1 MAEEKEVL
9 LEVKDLN
16 VTYGSGRKAYKAVK
30 NANFTI
36 YKGETFGLV
45 GESGSGKTTIGRAI
59 MRILPTSGGEVFYK
73 GQKIN
78 GKISHALDKQVIKE
92 IQMIFQDP
100 QSSLNER
107 AKVSYIVGEGLQNV
121 RPDLSAAERD
131 EKVRQALL
139 DVGLLPEFV
148 SRFPHEFSGGQRQR
162 AFIAMVLAQDTEY
175 VLLDEPTNNLDIY
188 HATQMMK
195 LVRRLCDELGKTVI
209 LVLHEINLAAFYSDV
224 ICAFKDGRIAA
235 QGTVDEVMTPEN
247 LKRIYGV
254 DFEIHRI
261 DGKPL
266 AIFH

>member
-1 MAEEKEVL
+1 MADEREVL
-9 LEVKDLN
+9 VEVKNLE

-107 AKVSYIVGEGLQNV
+107 AKVSYIVGEGLMNV

-139 DVGLLPEFV
+139 DVRHGNHLRGKEW
-148 SRFPHEFSGGQRQR
+148 HDAIIAHMEGKNKNR
-162 AFIAMVLAQDTEY
+162 AQIANFCPQ
-175 VLLDEPTNNLDIY
+175 
-188 HATQMMK
+188 
-195 LVRRLCDELGKTVI
+195 
-209 LVLHEINLAAFYSDV
+209 
-224 ICAFKDGRIAA
+224 
-235 QGTVDEVMTPEN
+235 
-247 LKRIYGV
+247 
-254 DFEIHRI
+254 
-261 DGKPL
+261 KP
-266 AIFH
+266 

>member
-1 MAEEKEVL
+1 MADEREVL
-9 LEVKDLN
+9 VEVKNLE

-78 GKISHALDKQVIKE
+78 GKISHALDKQIIKE

-121 RPDLSAAERD
+121 RPELTAAQRE

-139 DVGLLPEFV
+139 DVGLLPEFA

-162 AFIAMVLAQDTEY
+162 LAMARALLHDTPIYLFDEATSNVDAESENDIMAGIHRLAG
-175 VLLDEPTNNLDIY
+175 
-188 HATQMMK
+188 
-195 LVRRLCDELGKTVI
+195 RKTVI
-209 LVLHEINLAAFYSDV
+209 LISHRLANVTKADNIYVLDHGHPAGQGTHEALL
-224 ICAFKDGRIAA
+224 A
-235 QGTVDEVMTPEN
+235 QGGLYADLWNRQQALEN
-247 LKRIYGV
+247 YGK
-254 DFEIHRI
+254 E
-261 DGKPL
+261 
-266 AIFH
+266 AQ